1 MNNQKQ
7 TVYLNTKFRA
17 RGNRYNSQWS
27 LPSTLISNTQDEET
41 LRLTI
46 IDLIIPF
53 DSYNIYSYD
62 NNITPD
68 FPTLSNNT
76 FTFSLSVEIA
86 GVPSTIPLQTVA
98 VPTSNYNVFDLC
110 EYLSTEMTNL
120 ALTAGGAT
128 YTGLSYV
135 WSYNFNTMK
144 YEMTVKFDGA
154 AGNQY
159 IVSSCIDCITFDDD
173 VLTLARVLGMQI
185 NTSYCVGPIT
195 PTTVQASLDPSTY
208 GQGNVGLPRQMNLK
222 MDLISSNI
230 GEESGN
236 KGIGYTTTVSTIP
249 LNVPNGSTLTYQN
262 VNNDFVVDVPSHY
275 LDQLQ
280 ISITD
285 ENGIPIL
292 TYSDWA
298 LSFRIDYIKVD
309 HSTERLLSQ
318 LIYLS
323 QLQVMGQKEIVEST
337 EPEYTENIKQ

>member
-17 RGNRYNSQWS
+17 RGTKQNPQWS
-27 LPSTLISNTQDEET
+27 LPSTLISNTVDDET

-53 DSYNIYSYD
+53 DSYNIYAYD
-62 NNITPD
+62 NAITPQ

-76 FTFSLSVEIA
+76 FTLTLSVSA
-86 GVPSTIPLQTVA
+86 GGGPFTIPPQLIE

-110 EYLSTEMTNL
+110 EFLSNEMTTIIL
-120 ALTAGGAT
+120 SLGAAYSGISFIWT
-128 YTGLSYV
+128 
-135 WSYNFNTMK
+135 YNFNTMK
-144 YEMTVKFDGA
+144 YEMEVKYDGVL
-154 AGNQY
+154 GTQY
-159 IVSSCIDCITFDDD
+159 IVSCCIECITDTNN
-173 VLTLARVLGMQI
+173 VLTLNRVLGMEKNVQ
-185 NTSYCVGPIT
+185 YCVGPIT
-195 PTTVQASLDPSTY
+195 PTTISASLDSTTY
-208 GQGNVGLPRQMNLK
+208 GQGNVALPRQMSIK

-236 KGIGYTTTVSTIP
+236 KGIGYTTTVCTIP

-275 LDQLQ
+275 LDQLA
-280 ISITD
+280 IGITD
-285 ENGIPIL
+285 ENNIPIL

-298 LSFRIDYIKVD
+298 LSFRIDYIKTD
-309 HSTERLLSQ
+309 HSTENLLSQ

-337 EPEYTENIKQ
+337 EPEFTENIIQ

>member
-1 MNNQKQ
+1 
-7 TVYLNTKFRA
+7 
-17 RGNRYNSQWS
+17 
-27 LPSTLISNTQDEET
+27 
-41 LRLTI
+41 
-46 IDLIIPF
+46 
-53 DSYNIYSYD
+53 
-62 NNITPD
+62 
-68 FPTLSNNT
+68 
-76 FTFSLSVEIA
+76 
-86 GVPSTIPLQTVA
+86 
-98 VPTSNYNVFDLC
+98 
-110 EYLSTEMTNL
+110 
-120 ALTAGGAT
+120 
-128 YTGLSYV
+128 
-135 WSYNFNTMK
+135 
-144 YEMTVKFDGA
+144 
-154 AGNQY
+154 
-159 IVSSCIDCITFDDD
+159 SCIDCITFDND
-173 VLTLARVLGMQI
+173 VLTLARVLGMEV

-195 PTTVQASLDPSTY
+195 PTSVQASLNPDEY

-236 KGIGYTTTVSTIP
+236 QGIGYTTTVSTIP

-275 LDQLQ
+275 MDQLA

-337 EPEYTENIKQ
+337 EPDYTENIKQ